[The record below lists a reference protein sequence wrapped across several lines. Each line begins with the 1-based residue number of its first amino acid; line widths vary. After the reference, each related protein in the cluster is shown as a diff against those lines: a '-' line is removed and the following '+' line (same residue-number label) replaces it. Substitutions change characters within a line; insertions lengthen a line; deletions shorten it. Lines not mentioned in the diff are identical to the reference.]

1 MKSKCLVAAAAW
13 YVLRKLLLLLLF
25 YTFSSTYD
33 QIFIIYAICL
43 QLINNST

>member
-13 YVLRKLLLLLLF
+13 YVLRKLLLLLF